1 MNQSANSPAIRIHP
15 DDNVVIAR
23 RQLLG
28 GTPLTAE
35 GVTVSGLVP
44 PGHKLATRAISA
56 GEPVW
61 RYGQIIGNATQPIAP
76 GQHVHTHNLAFS
88 DFARTHEVGA
98 GVTPTAFVHPPASFM
113 GIVRPDGRIAT
124 DVSPG
129 LPEHDVPDRRR
140 ARRAG

>member
-28 GTPLTAE
+28 GTQLTAE

-56 GEPVW
+56 GDC
-61 RYGQIIGNATQPIAP
+61 IA
-76 GQHVHTHNLAFS
+76 
-88 DFARTHEVGA
+88 
-98 GVTPTAFVHPPASFM
+98 M
-113 GIVRPDGRIAT
+113 K
-124 DVSPG
+124 
-129 LPEHDVPDRRR
+129 
-140 ARRAG
+140 